1 MLVLGLCLC
10 GRVKLASSSTRR
22 VVAAMLP
29 LCYATKKSSSRRQAL
44 RVDAILATESWVASE
59 EAVAS
64 AAGEEAMALARA
76 AAKAA
81 SDAAYY
87 AQAMVV
93 ENEEFPSEVDL
104 MRLERARLSEMERA
118 YRLDYDT
125 EAALLEEEQSYV
137 NHLEAL
143 LDNVSSLVREAD
155 VATEA
160 RLGSGK
166 LEFTKC
172 CHAFRTTW
180 NPHITLM
187 CPISLCSW
195 EWVWNNFLKPYQV
208 ENQARMYMKVC
219 TRLSCSKYGE

>member
-1 MLVLGLCLC
+1 MFGLCLS
-10 GRVKLASSSTRR
+10 GRVKLSSTRR
-22 VVAAMLP
+22 IVAALVP
-29 LCYATKKSSSRRQAL
+29 LSCSTKKSSSQRQAL
-44 RVDAILATESWVASE
+44 RVDAILATESWVASD

-81 SDAAYY
+81 SDAAFY

-125 EAALLEEEQSYV
+125 EAALLEAEQSYV
-137 NHLEAL
+137 NHLESL
-143 LDNVSSLVREAD
+143 LDNVSSREAD

-166 LEFTKC
+166 LEF
-172 CHAFRTTW
+172 ADFITT
-180 NPHITLM
+180 LLY
-187 CPISLCSW
+187 S
-195 EWVWNNFLKPYQV
+195 
-208 ENQARMYMKVC
+208 
-219 TRLSCSKYGE
+219 G